1 MDRVIPYSS
10 ERITNPYG
18 NGHKGVDLGYRLD
31 ETMNQV
37 YANCYGE
44 VVEVV
49 NNQPHSPGSRS
60 WGNYVLVKHLNGWHS
75 RYCHLQ
81 DNIRVKVGDKVD
93 EGSILGVEGT
103 SGDAEYRHLHFEVS
117 TSYDRNTRI
126 DPTPYLTNAIANK
139 PYKMEYQA
147 HVQGVGWQCWVGDG
161 ETSGTTG
168 RALRLEGLH
177 IKAPF
182 EIEASAHIEK
192 MGWVNYGKINK
203 DTLIGTEGQSRRLEC
218 LKFKGNFK
226 YRVYIQ
232 NLGWS
237 AWTNADGISTLGS
250 VGQSLRIEAVE
261 MLPL

>member
-1 MDRVIPYSS
+1 MNIKPLFDRVVVKPIKEKTDKIGNIILPESS
-10 ERITNPYG
+10 KQPDICEVIA
-18 NGHKGVDLGYRLD
+18 LGTGKID
-31 ETMNQV
+31 
-37 YANCYGE
+37 GKE
-44 VVEVV
+44 VEFE
-49 NNQPHSPGSRS
+49 
-60 WGNYVLVKHLNGWHS
+60 
-75 RYCHLQ
+75 
-81 DNIRVKVGDKVD
+81 VKVGDKVD